1 MTGMGEHT
9 ILSTRDISKS
19 FPGVRAL
26 KEVSCDFYAG
36 QVNAVVGENGA
47 GKSTLMKVICGI
59 YTDFEGHITL
69 EGEPVAFS
77 NPREAERRGIAII
90 HQELNLIPQLTV
102 GENIFLGREP
112 VTRLGLIDYRKMYS
126 DSREILKRL
135 KLDVEPDT
143 PVSKLRVGQ
152 QQIVEIAKALSSNA
166 RVLIMDEPTSA
177 ISEHE
182 IDILFDLIASLKE
195 QDVTLIYISHKLDE
209 LFRIADYVNILR
221 DGKLIDS
228 CRMQDMTRDEIV
240 RKMVG
245 RDIEE
250 FFVKE
255 QAELGEEILRVTDLT
270 LRHPTR
276 PDGYLVKQVNFSV
289 KSGEVLGIFG
299 LMGAGRSELL
309 ECIFGVRPGESTG
322 EIFLDGEKVR
332 IGSPHAA
339 IRAGIALVPED
350 RALEGLILGMSV
362 SRNISLADIQ
372 NVERSGFLNPRIE
385 KKLAAKYIEQLNI
398 KTPSP
403 QQIVEYLSGGN
414 QQKVVVAK
422 WLATNPRILMLDE
435 PTRGIDVNAKN
446 EIYRLISDLAN
457 AGLGIIVVSSEL
469 PEILSIADRILVLSE
484 GRKTGEFSQDQA
496 SEEVLMKA
504 AIPRSI

>member
-1 MTGMGEHT
+1 MTGTGDHI

-59 YTDFEGHITL
+59 YPDFEGSITL
-69 EGEPVAFS
+69 EGEPVAFT
-77 NPREAERRGIAII
+77 NPREAEQQGIAII

-112 VTRLGLIDYRKMYS
+112 VSRLGFIDYRKMYG
-126 DSREILKRL
+126 DSSELLQRL
-135 KLDVEPDT
+135 RLNVAPDT
-143 PVSKLRVGQ
+143 SVSKLRVGQ
-152 QQIVEIAKALSSNA
+152 QQIVEIAKALSSDA
-166 RVLIMDEPTSA
+166 GILIMDEPTSA

-182 IDILFDLIASLKE
+182 IDILFELIDSLRE
-195 QDVTLIYISHKLDE
+195 QGVTIIYISHKLDE
-209 LFRIADYVNILR
+209 LFRIADHVNILR
-221 DGKLIDS
+221 DGRLIDS
-228 CRMQDMTRDEIV
+228 SRIRDITRDEIV

-255 QAELGEEILRVTDLT
+255 VVDFGEEILRVIDLS
-270 LRHPTR
+270 LQHPTR
-276 PDGYLVKQVNFSV
+276 PDGYLVKEVSFSV
-289 KSGEVLGIFG
+289 RKGEVMGIFG

-309 ECIFGVRPGESTG
+309 ECVFGVHPGESTG
-322 EIFLDGEKVR
+322 KIFLDGRIVR
-332 IGSPHAA
+332 IDSPHTA
-339 IRAGIALVPED
+339 IRAGIGLVPED

-362 SRNISLADIQ
+362 SKNISLANIQ
-372 NVERSGFLNPRIE
+372 NVERSGFVNSRIE
-385 KKLAAKYIEQLNI
+385 NKLAAKYIDQLDI
-398 KTPSP
+398 RTPSP

-414 QQKVVVAK
+414 QQKVVIAK

-446 EIYRLISDLAN
+446 EIYRLISELAN
-457 AGLGIIVVSSEL
+457 TGLGLIVVSSEL
-469 PEILSIADRILVLSE
+469 PEILSIADRIMVLSE
-484 GRKTGEFSQDQA
+484 GRKTGEFRQAQA

-504 AIPRSI
+504 AIPRSM